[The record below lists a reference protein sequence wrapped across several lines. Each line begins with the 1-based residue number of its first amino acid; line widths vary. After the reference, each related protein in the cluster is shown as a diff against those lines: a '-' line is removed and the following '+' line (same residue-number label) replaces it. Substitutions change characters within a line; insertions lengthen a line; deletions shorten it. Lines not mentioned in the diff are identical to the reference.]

1 MMYGN
6 RVRFV
11 LPGLLAAV
19 LLLAMSC
26 AQAPGVIEVTVTWP
40 EFMDTNDGDTRIEI
54 HEDTVSGDLAACSTA
69 SGYPLSFTHPYQYS
83 YSGAAPGVYVVI
95 AYLDV
100 NTNGFKDVG
109 DVVPSADY
117 PSVLVLSEETSSTTI
132 NLDTYLE
139 P

>member
-1 MMYGN
+1 MRDGN

-26 AQAPGVIEVTVTWP
+26 AQAPGVIEVTVTWS
-40 EFMDTNDGDTRIEI
+40 EFMDPSDGDTCIEI
-54 HEDTVSGDLAACSTA
+54 HEDTVSGDLAASRTA
-69 SGYPLSFTHPYQYS
+69 SEYLLTFTNPYHYS

-95 AYLDV
+95 AYLDR
-100 NTNGFKDVG
+100 NDNGFKDVG
-109 DVVPSADY
+109 DVASSAGD
-117 PSVLVLSEETSSTTI
+117 PSVLVLSEEMSSTTI